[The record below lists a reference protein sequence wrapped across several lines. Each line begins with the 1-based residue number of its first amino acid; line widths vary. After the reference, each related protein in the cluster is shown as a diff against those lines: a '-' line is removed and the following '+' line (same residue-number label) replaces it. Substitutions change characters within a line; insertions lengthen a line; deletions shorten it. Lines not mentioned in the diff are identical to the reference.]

1 MPKKKKKTPAAV
13 APTESLKNVEEQAI
27 VSENVAAIETVAA
40 ESVAVE
46 SVVEEPVVVVEEPVV
61 EEPVVV
67 VEEPVVVVEE
77 PVVEEPVVVEPVVV
91 VEEPVVVVEEPVVE
105 DQWVEKRWT
114 RVNGSVKKV
123 MYMNLNTNE
132 YTKERQDNI
141 VDIIYIGREEW
152 GDSLPI

>member
-61 EEPVVV
+61 
-67 VEEPVVVVEE
+67 
-77 PVVEEPVVVEPVVV
+77 
-91 VEEPVVVVEEPVVE
+91 VVEEPVVE

-141 VDIIYIGREEW
+141 VEIIYIGREEMNRI
-152 GDSLPI
+152 L